1 MIRFKVYKIAENLTL
16 KGCCDNVLNC
26 PYETE
31 KTSKID
37 DFGVWKT
44 ASFMCKAGTEKV
56 SKKICSLSIT
66 TNLLL

>member
-56 SKKICSLSIT
+56 
-66 TNLLL
+66 